1 MERTI
6 ISFSVMGMWRRWIPG
21 SCLVRRTARQCGT
34 GITNLTTSFGSASIS
49 ATNLRTRSQ
58 IGFILVYVLLAV
70 IGCGEKQPSSA
81 LSLGQATD
89 LALKLA
95 NDEAEAQYKC
105 RPFTNGP
112 PAQLV
117 EGRWIWQDR
126 QAQGLGDVEASV
138 RFESNG
144 VAPNVR
150 VLFLDSRS
158 VPAFRLR

>member
-1 MERTI
+1 MNSWTKIYLNR
-6 ISFSVMGMWRRWIPG
+6 
-21 SCLVRRTARQCGT
+21 ARAV
-34 GITNLTTSFGSASIS
+34 TTPFQKLAR
-49 ATNLRTRSQ
+49 LQ
-58 IGFILVYVLLAV
+58 IGSPSAFVFICVLLAV
-70 IGCGEKQPSSA
+70 IGCGEKPQSTA
-81 LSLGQATD
+81 LTLGQATD

-117 EGRWIWQDR
+117 EGCWNWQTR
-126 QAQGLGDVEASV
+126 QAQGLGDIEASV

-144 VAPNVR
+144 VSPNVR

-158 VPAFRLR
+158 VPAFRLRW

>member
-1 MERTI
+1 MASLFQWLAASPQVLAFI
-6 ISFSVMGMWRRWIPG
+6 
-21 SCLVRRTARQCGT
+21 CL
-34 GITNLTTSFGSASIS
+34 
-49 ATNLRTRSQ
+49 
-58 IGFILVYVLLAV
+58 LLGLS
-70 IGCGEKQPSSA
+70 GCGDKPQSAA

-112 PAQLV
+112 PAQIMA
-117 EGRWIWQDR
+117 GGWSWQDR
-126 QAQGLGDVEASV
+126 QAQGLGDIEAIV
-138 RFESNG
+138 RFETNG
-144 VAPNVR
+144 ANPNVR